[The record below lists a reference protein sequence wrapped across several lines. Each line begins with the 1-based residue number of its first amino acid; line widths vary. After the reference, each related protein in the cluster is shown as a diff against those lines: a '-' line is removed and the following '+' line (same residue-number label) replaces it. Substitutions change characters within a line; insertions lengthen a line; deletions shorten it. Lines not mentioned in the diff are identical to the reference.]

1 MDIEHS
7 IATHVNTDIEHSIVT
22 PVNTDIEHS
31 TTHNTSLSWFID
43 KGCHL
48 VVKHL

>member
-31 TTHNTSLSWFID
+31 TPITPLLAGS
-43 KGCHL
+43 
-48 VVKHL
+48 